1 MTPAPA
7 VLMLNRR
14 PARALR
20 HHVAQLQSHGYTVIA
35 CTEIQA
41 LCEMAAQYSAQ
52 ATTPWIIILASSLA
66 NNCMAA
72 TSLRGLFPSA
82 GILAFVSS
90 RRETVLAHTLRSGA
104 DTYCYYS
111 ASAAL
116 LMATLHPLLARACAI
131 GSPVAAT
138 AAATSIP
145 ALTGYWALTEK
156 AWVLTGPQQQRMR
169 LTTGERAFL
178 STLLA
183 APGLRANHDQ
193 LVEAVSGSYAGSSG
207 PYHHARLTLLV
218 SRLRRKFR
226 AQGGEAPLRSVHRWG
241 YMFTAPAKSHQQFDA
256 LPPVT
261 MYR

>member
-7 VLMLNRR
+7 IIMLNRR
-14 PARALR
+14 PARALQ

-52 ATTPWIIILASSLA
+52 ATTPWVVILASSLS
-66 NNCMAA
+66 NNCIAA
-72 TSLRGLFPSA
+72 TSLRGLFPSV
-82 GILAFVSS
+82 GILALVSS
-90 RRETVLAHTLRSGA
+90 LREAVLAHTLHSGA
-104 DTYCYYS
+104 DSYCRSS
-111 ASAAL
+111 ASASL

-131 GSPVAAT
+131 GPRVPATVAV
-138 AAATSIP
+138 TSIP
-145 ALTGYWALTEK
+145 GPTGCWALIEQ
-156 AWVLTGPQQQRMR
+156 AWVLTGPQQQRIR

-183 APGLRANHDQ
+183 APGLRASHGQ
-193 LVEAVSGSYAGSSG
+193 LMEAVSGSYAGSSR

-226 AQGGEAPLRSVHRWG
+226 AQGSEAPLRSMHRWG
-241 YMFTAPAKSHQQFDA
+241 YMFTAAAKSHQQSNA
-256 LPPVT
+256 LLPIT